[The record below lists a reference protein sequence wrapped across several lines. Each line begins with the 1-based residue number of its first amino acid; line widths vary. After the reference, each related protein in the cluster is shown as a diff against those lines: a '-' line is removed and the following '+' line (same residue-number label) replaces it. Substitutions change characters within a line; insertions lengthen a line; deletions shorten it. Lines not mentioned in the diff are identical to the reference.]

1 MRTARRVV
9 YRTLWQGSTMNLDSH
24 LTGQSGVNCKFITP
38 PASQRRRTRVYRK
51 ARARLESPAPLAEG
65 QRRRPSLRL
74 LLAVVSSSAPT
85 YLRPTTPTPSQR
97 LLLRIHTHTHTYIYI
112 YIYIY
117 IFFKKYIYARTT
129 SSNTSSKSSSK
140 PATIPTTIYT
150 IYCY

>member
-51 ARARLESPAPLAEG
+51 ARAPRVTCAAGRRPAPSAQPTPALGSRQKLGAYLPTTYYAYA
-65 QRRRPSLRL
+65 Q
-74 LLAVVSSSAPT
+74 SAPT
-85 YLRPTTPTPSQR
+85 TTHTY
-97 LLLRIHTHTHTYIYI
+97 THTHLYIYI
-112 YIYIY
+112 YIYKYTY
-117 IFFKKYIYARTT
+117 ICARTT